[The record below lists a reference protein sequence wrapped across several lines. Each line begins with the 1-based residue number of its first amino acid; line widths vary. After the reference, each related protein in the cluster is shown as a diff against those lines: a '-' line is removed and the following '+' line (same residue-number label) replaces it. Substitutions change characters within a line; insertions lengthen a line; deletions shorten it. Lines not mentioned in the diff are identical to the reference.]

1 MGFGSTAKKLQK
13 VADIADDLYTK
24 VNELKAQLQDLRGTV
39 EATNSCVDEIDG
51 RLDEQRA
58 LLEAIADEQGVDTE
72 AVLTDALI
80 EDAEGSTAESDAAA
94 ETGETEADAKSSDD

>member
-24 VNELKAQLQDLRGTV
+24 VNELKTQLQAMRET
-39 EATNSCVDEIDG
+39 VDETNERVDALDG

-58 LLEAIADEQGVDTE
+58 LLEAIAEKQGVDTE
-72 AVLTDALI
+72 AVVENVRA
-80 EDAEGSTAESDAAA
+80 APQQSD
-94 ETGETEADAKSSDD
+94 GDD